1 MILLAA
7 VAAVLL
13 LAPQASAQ
21 SAASKQSSSSTST
34 GPPNAL
40 QGFSQNRDKP
50 IQIDAERLEVR
61 DKQKVA
67 TFFGDAKADVKVV
80 HGDVTMRSKILVVF
94 YDRQD
99 DNQGGTAT
107 PAKAASSAPSGPGGG
122 GQIRRME
129 AKGGVIVTQKYQ
141 TVTGDLGV
149 FDTKTNTATVT
160 GNVVMTQCDNVLRG
174 ERLVV
179 DMTTGVSQVEGGR
192 VTGLLQS
199 QSSCSD
205 ATPAPAPA
213 PAPKKSA
220 SDKQPKSVK

>member
-1 MILLAA
+1 M
-7 VAAVLL
+7 
-13 LAPQASAQ
+13 LAPSALAQ
-21 SAASKQSSSSTST
+21 SAATKQSAASTNT

-50 IQIDAERLEVR
+50 IRIDAERLEVR
-61 DKQKVA
+61 DKSKVA

-80 HGDVTMRSKILVVF
+80 QGDVIMRSKVLVIF

-99 DNQGGTAT
+99 DQNGAAA
-107 PAKAASSAPSGPGGG
+107 PAKSASPGPGGG
-122 GQIRRME
+122 SQVRRME
-129 AKGGVIVTQKYQ
+129 AKGGVIITQKDQ

-149 FDTKTNTATVT
+149 FDTKANTATVT
-160 GNVVMTQCDNVLRG
+160 GNVVMTQCESVLRG

-199 QSSCSD
+199 QSNCAD
-205 ATPAPAPA
+205 TAPAA
-213 PAPKKSA
+213 PAKKSA
-220 SDKQPKSVK
+220 GPGPSDKPLPKSSK